1 MENKEKKQLES
12 IKFVRGSSVRRVEL
26 TEEIRQAR
34 DSQAYWWF
42 QCLIAS
48 DEYKLCCENDG
59 EGKLSDTYAKFGNV
73 FKYPHFDVWWM
84 RQGRFQF
91 IQKKKHEVK
100 KIDEKDLRRLDLKA
114 DKLVLDVPLTLRKQ
128 TVMRQIGKILKKAY
142 ENREVDIQKAST
154 AVIKFQKSKIQ
165 MTTVERLLQIHKL
178 RKRYPNL
185 SLNEIGIK
193 AGVEIDLHRRTTNDA
208 DMDNS
213 EYEEIRRMTIAVSRY
228 LKQARHLIENAEY
241 GVFPSIKNRSTM
253 GNVYIN
259 D

>member
-26 TEEIRQAR
+26 PEELKQAR
-34 DSQAYWWF
+34 ASQAYWWF
-42 QCLIAS
+42 QCLMVS
-48 DEYKLCCENDG
+48 DEYKRCCENDG
-59 EGKLSDTYAKFGNV
+59 EGKLADTYAKFGDI
-73 FKYPHFDVWWM
+73 FKYPHFDIWWI
-84 RQGRFQF
+84 RHGRFQF
-91 IQKKKHEVK
+91 IQKKKSEVK
-100 KIDEKDLRRLDLKA
+100 EIDEKDLRRLDFKS

-154 AVIKFQKSKIQ
+154 AAIKFEKSKMQ

-178 RKRYPNL
+178 RKRYPKL

-228 LKQARHLIENAEY
+228 LKQARHLIDNAAH
-241 GVFPSIKNRSTM
+241 GVFPAIKVRKST
-253 GNVYIN
+253 VT
-259 D
+259 